1 MYTFDYASS
10 DILNFLHFLV
20 PFFCSWDKFRENFV
34 DNFEVNFVDN
44 FVDNFMD
51 NLVKNTVNN
60 FVNNFRQFRGD
71 FTHLL
76 TLIVSKTCTVF
87 S

>member
-1 MYTFDYASS
+1 MLRVTYLTSF
-10 DILNFLHFLV
+10 IFWHHF
-20 PFFCSWDKFRENFV
+20 FAEGTSFV